1 VKPMS
6 QAPVMPLNNVVALH
20 DIAKRIQ
27 SMNLNELIKL
37 LNLKDVIVWPL
48 QVGSRELFISKDF
61 ETRHRDLIWASQL
74 GHTNAVNLF
83 FNVRHAVKLYR
94 EKDLYKIAL
103 GFLVHE
109 AYEGI
114 LKLAL
119 PEVESEVKVYDRDLG
134 VVGVAD
140 LVSEDYVVEVKS
152 GKRSKKHELQMAVY
166 MKALGKNK
174 GYIVYPHEVVEVEY
188 AQGLVQE
195 LKRAVNDLKRLRK
208 IILNSDLNYITS
220 KFVRSY
226 ENFKELYKVE
236 PKRLEEILKNE
247 GFLID

>member
-1 VKPMS
+1 MLHSPI
-6 QAPVMPLNNVVALH
+6 APLNSVISLKE
-20 DIAKRIQ
+20 IAKQVQ
-27 SMNLNELIKL
+27 SMDVNELIRL

-48 QVGSRELFISKDF
+48 RMDSEEIFVSKDF
-61 ETRHRDLIWASQL
+61 ETKQRNLIWASQL
-74 GHTNAVNLF
+74 SNINVVNLF
-83 FNVRHAVKLYR
+83 FNVRHAIKLYR

-103 GFLVHE
+103 GFLAHE

-140 LVSEDYVVEVKS
+140 LVLKNYVIEVKS
-152 GKRSKKHELQMAVY
+152 GKRSKKHELQIAVY
-166 MKALGKNK
+166 MKALGKSK

-188 AQGLVQE
+188 TQGLAQE
-195 LKRAVNDLKRLRK
+195 LERAVNDLKRLRK
-208 IILNSDLNYITS
+208 IILNNDLNYITS

-226 ENFKELYKVE
+226 EKFKELYKVE
-236 PKRLEEILKNE
+236 PKRLEEVLKKE